1 MRMIITTPQGEV
13 IKWDERSQTFTG
25 ESIIADLLNLR
36 ILGMSPWDGDPYL
49 TAIQYAEN
57 MGCTVDAERDP
68 VPPGRVY

>member
-1 MRMIITTPQGEV
+1 MKMIITTANDEV

-36 ILGMSPWDGDPYL
+36 ILGMSPWEGDQYL
-49 TAIQYAEN
+49 TAIQYAQD
-57 MGCTVDAERDP
+57 MGCTVDAEQDP

>member
-1 MRMIITTPQGEV
+1 MRMIITTAQGEV

-36 ILGMSPWDGDPYL
+36 ILGMSPWEGDPYL
-49 TAIQYAEN
+49 TAIQYAQD